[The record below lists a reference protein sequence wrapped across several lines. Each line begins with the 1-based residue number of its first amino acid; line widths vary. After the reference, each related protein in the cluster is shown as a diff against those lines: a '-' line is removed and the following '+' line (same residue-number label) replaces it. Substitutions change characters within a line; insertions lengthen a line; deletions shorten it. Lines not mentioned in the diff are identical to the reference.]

1 MLVLELLAPLGASL
15 CHAREH
21 VRAARVSLG
30 EEIDAGPD
38 RIDAALVALDDWLS
52 AAHFSL
58 QSAFYGFGDRIAG
71 LRGRLWDAASLPA
84 SSLIAYGAVGIM
96 AAILAND
103 LIHRPSAPNPA
114 TPASEPRAEWIEIAR
129 PHGAFALEA
138 HSLEGLDV
146 QYIVRRHRLGGGR
159 KDELTFGDPAA
170 RRPYVRIAL
179 YRPGSEGMA
188 EPDPLEA
195 VVSLASQS
203 SIDAELQE
211 TDRKL
216 RTKFGTLPVVAMT
229 VKSGVTSRQCIATA
243 SAWSE
248 PRLGLVAWWC
258 NEGPE
263 LVAHGE
269 FACLLDRLALMSA
282 GGDDRLAEFFA
293 QAELKRGSCGT
304 YGSFVSPTPK
314 RRDDWI
320 HAKITPQLRGRLP
333 AR

>member
-1 MLVLELLAPLGASL
+1 VLVFELLAPLAASL

-21 VRAARVSLG
+21 ARAARLSLG
-30 EEIDAGPD
+30 EEIGARPD
-38 RIDAALVALDDWLS
+38 RIDAALVALDEWFA

-71 LRGRLWDAASLPA
+71 LRGRLPDAASVPA
-84 SSLIAYGAVGIM
+84 SSLITYGAVGIM

-103 LIHRPSAPNPA
+103 LVNRPSAQRPA
-114 TPASEPRAEWIEIAR
+114 APEPRAEWLEIAR

-138 HSLEGLDV
+138 PSLEGLDL
-146 QYIVRRHRLGGGR
+146 QYIVRRHRFGGGR

-170 RRPYVRIAL
+170 HRPYVRIAF
-179 YRPGSEGMA
+179 YRPGTEGMA

-216 RTKFGTLPVVAMT
+216 RTKFGMLPIVAMT
-229 VKSGVTSRQCIATA
+229 VKSGVMGRQCIATA
-243 SAWSE
+243 SAWSD

-293 QAELKRGSCGT
+293 RAELRRGSCGT
-304 YGSFVSPTPK
+304 HGSFVSPTPK

-333 AR
+333 GR